1 MFNKKFMTFLIST
14 LLLIIMGLYTFAWLL
29 PENARYSIS
38 PEDKF
43 LYVNGHKIRFK
54 YINRNASKTVVF
66 LHSFGGKLEM
76 WDSLSAYF
84 DKQNLLAYDMIGFG
98 KSDKPDINYS
108 LDAQSDYLVKIL
120 NELKIDSCILI
131 GSSMGASITAWSAS
145 KFPHRI
151 KAIVLFAP
159 SGYPGSMN
167 HSFPGNIFY
176 KPGILNSI
184 GGFISSTSVFKFFF
198 PNSLGQQT
206 FTVTASYNENY
217 VYALKRIKQPVLLIW
232 SSGDK
237 RSNINYANNYLR
249 LLQKS
254 KLVKLPDSAEHN
266 GPNFDEK
273 NTSQNI
279 KDFLDSY

>member
-14 LLLIIMGLYTFAWLL
+14 LLLIIIGLYAFAWLL
-29 PENARYSIS
+29 PENAKYSIS

-43 LYVNGHKIRFK
+43 LFVKGHKIRFK
-54 YINRNASKTVVF
+54 FINRNASETVVF

-84 DKQNLLAYDMIGFG
+84 DKQNMLAYDMIGFG

-108 LDAQSDYLVKIL
+108 LDAQSDYLAIIL
-120 NELKIDSCILI
+120 DELKIYSCILI

-145 KFPHRI
+145 KFPQRI

-176 KPGILNSI
+176 KPGVLNSI
-184 GGFISSTSVFKFFF
+184 GRFISSTSVFKFFF

-217 VYALKRIKQPVLLIW
+217 ADALKSIKQPVLLIW

-237 RSNINYANNYLR
+237 RSLFNYSNRYLKDI
-249 LLQKS
+249 QNS
-254 KLVKLPDSAEHN
+254 KLIERPAEAGHN
-266 GPNFDEK
+266 CANYKTRE
-273 NTSQNI
+273 TAEEI
-279 KDFLDSY
+279 KSFLNL